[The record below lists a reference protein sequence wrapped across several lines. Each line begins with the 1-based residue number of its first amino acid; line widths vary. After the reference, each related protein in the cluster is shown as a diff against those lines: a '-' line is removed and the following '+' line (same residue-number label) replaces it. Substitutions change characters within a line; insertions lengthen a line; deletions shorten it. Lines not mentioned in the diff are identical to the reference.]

1 MINLHK
7 QAMTLREQLTKEVS
21 GFVVLFGQAVDRNS
35 AQQLDAVA
43 EHFESQSVSHI
54 DLEKS
59 FPSLSGELTTNG
71 GLKRLTANESHPER
85 LLALSHTWSKTG
97 ELTLDDLLLIHG
109 AFEEELSKKL
119 NRN

>member
-1 MINLHK
+1 MNNLH
-7 QAMTLREQLTKEVS
+7 QQTMALREQLTKEVS
-21 GFVVLFGQAVDRNS
+21 GFVVLFGQAVDPKN

-43 EHFESQSVSHI
+43 KHFESQDVSHVN
-54 DLEKS
+54 LEKA
-59 FPSLSGELTTNG
+59 FPSLSRELTTKG